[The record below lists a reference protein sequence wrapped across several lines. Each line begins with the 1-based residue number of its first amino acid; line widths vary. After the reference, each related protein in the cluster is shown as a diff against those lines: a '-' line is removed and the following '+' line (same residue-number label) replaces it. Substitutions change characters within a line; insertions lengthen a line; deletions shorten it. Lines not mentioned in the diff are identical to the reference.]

1 MQTQAIVFAILQN
14 KILLSVIAAGVSC
27 QLLKII
33 IFILFHKQNFNIK
46 DLFLT
51 GGMPSTHSS
60 LVWSLCISIFLTEGL
75 TSSFIISLVLLAI
88 VLRDAMGVRRTA
100 GEEGHI
106 IHQIIK
112 KTNLKIK
119 EFHYSMGH
127 TPMQVFVGSLIGILV
142 AMIVYYI

>member
-51 GGMPSTHSS
+51 G
-60 LVWSLCISIFLTEGL
+60 GL

-127 TPMQVFVGSLIGILV
+127 TPKQVVVGSLI
-142 AMIVYYI
+142 